1 MPRYAEA
8 EDYAKLFCG
17 EWPTTAPVT
26 AAIERALD
34 ITSGRIL
41 LALASVGADSCPLST
56 GGTDALKLLN
66 CLLAALFHDCPCG
79 GALEDDVRI
88 SIGEQVTEM
97 LTALGNGVLEV
108 CQGETG
114 TNFPVFEWAE
124 QGLTVWNEARIIYN
138 NRLP

>member
-17 EWPTTAPVT
+17 EWPTTAPIV

-41 LALASVGADSCPLST
+41 LALASVGADGCTLST
-56 GGTDALKLLN
+56 GGADALKLLN
-66 CLLAALFHDCPCG
+66 CLLAALYHDCPCG
-79 GALEDDVRI
+79 GQLEDNVRT
-88 SIGEQVTEM
+88 SIEEQVTNTLE
-97 LTALGNGVLEV
+97 ALGNGTLEV

-114 TNFPVFEWAE
+114 INYPVFEVAE
-124 QGLTVWNEARIIYN
+124 QGTTIWNQARIILN
-138 NRLP
+138 NRTP